1 MKITK
6 LTYRGY
12 NTHTK
17 AMEMAQVVELITSKQ
32 TENVLLK
39 FRERWDAEQTMHFAL
54 KRKLPHLL
62 FGGVF
67 RKNKPAVFSGC
78 VILEF
83 NNLRDSAEV
92 ERIKAEMAACPN
104 VLLVMEGAVAR
115 SLVGVVVYSRPDG
128 SLPTDEQGMK
138 MFLAHAYRHAVKT
151 FESQLAA
158 AITLLEPELEQDCLL
173 SYDAKVYYNANAIPI
188 HIEQPT
194 RMPEETVYQEH
205 YEKMK
210 TMPESEDTLYS
221 KHRFC
226 AMQYDAA
233 LTDAMIHNGESLKKG
248 DFKPLLVHT
257 ARQCFKSGIE
267 EETCVQWN
275 CLYLGSFVS
284 EMEIRNTVSNVYSI
298 EHGFG
303 DMPLCNKTQVQSV
316 RLDEFM
322 HRRYELRYNLMT
334 NSPECRERNSFCFE
348 FVPIDGRKLN
358 SIVLNAQH
366 EGIDLWNR
374 DVERYV
380 KSDRLPNY
388 RPIEDYLAR
397 LPKWDGKDRI
407 RPLMSR
413 VQCDNPRW
421 EEFSYRWFLS
431 MVAHWQGRDT
441 EHGNALSP
449 LLIGGQGFRKS
460 TFCKSLLPP
469 ELQTYYTDS
478 IDFSKKR
485 DAELSLTRFALINLD
500 EFDQTNERHQAF
512 LKYLL
517 QTSVV
522 STRKPYGSQVETI
535 KRYASFIGTS
545 NHTDLLNDLSGSRR
559 FLCIEVKQPIDTS
572 QPVEHEQLYA
582 QAIAALDKGERY
594 WLNYEEEQQLMGDN
608 EQFRQRPLAEE
619 LFYHY
624 FQTTENADEGVRM
637 TAGEIY
643 EKLQQKS
650 GIKLPQSKRAHFGR
664 FLKRAVP
671 LSACDKRGMVY
682 RVVEVIST

>member
-1 MKITK
+1 MKITR
-6 LTYRGY
+6 LTYKGAEIRR
-12 NTHTK
+12 K
-17 AMEMAQVVELITSKQ
+17 ALEISDVVALIASEKTEEMVR
-32 TENVLLK
+32 K
-39 FRERWDAEQTMHFAL
+39 FRKNWELAHPTDAIAL
-54 KRKLPHLL
+54 KRRLPHLF

-67 RKNKPAVFSGC
+67 RKNKQASFSGY
-78 VILEF
+78 VLLEF
-83 NNLRDSAEV
+83 CNLKNVAEAG
-92 ERIKAEMAACPN
+92 RIKEVLAACPN
-104 VLLVMEGAVAR
+104 VLLAMEGAMER
-115 SLVGVVVYSRPDG
+115 SLAVIVPYCRPDG
-128 SLPTDEQGMK
+128 SLPTEQQEWK
-138 MFLAHAYRHAVKT
+138 TFLAHAYRHAVKM
-151 FESQLAA
+151 
-158 AITLLEPELEQDCLL
+158 LEPMVSAAVTLREPTLEQDCLL
-173 SYDAKVYYNANAIPI
+173 GYDARVLFNAEAVAV
-188 HIEQPT
+188 HMEQPT
-194 RMPEETVYQEH
+194 MMPEESVYQEH

-210 TMPESEDTLYS
+210 TMPESEMTLYS

-233 LTDAMIHNGESLKKG
+233 LSEAIVHNGDSLKDG

-267 EETCVQWN
+267 EEACVKWN
-275 CLYLGSFVS
+275 VLCLGSFVS
-284 EMEIRNTVSNVYSI
+284 EAEIRSTVSNIYTI

-303 DMPLCNKTQVQSV
+303 GKPLYNNTQVLSAK
-316 RLDEFM
+316 LEEFM
-322 HRRYELRYNLMT
+322 QRRYELRYNLMT
-334 NSPECRERNSFCFE
+334 NSAECRERDSFCFE
-348 FVPIDGRKLN
+348 FVPVDERKLN
-358 SIVLNAQH
+358 SIVMNALA
-366 EGIDLWNR
+366 EGINIWNR

-388 RPIEDYLAR
+388 RPIEDYLER
-397 LPKWDGKDRI
+397 LPKWDGKERI
-407 RPLMSR
+407 RPLMNR
-413 VQCDNPRW
+413 VQCRNPRW
-421 EEFSYRWFLS
+421 EDFSYRWFLS
-431 MVAHWQGRDT
+431 MVAHWQGRDQ

-545 NHTDLLNDLSGSRR
+545 NHADLLNDLSGSRR
-559 FLCIEVKQPIDTS
+559 FLCVELKQPIDTS

-582 QAIAALDKGERY
+582 QAIAALNKGERY
-594 WLNYEEEQQLMGDN
+594 WLTFEEEQLLMQDN
-608 EQFRQRPLAEE
+608 EQFRQRPMSEE
-619 LFYHY
+619 LFFRY
-624 FQTTENADEGVRM
+624 FRPAEHEDEGAWR

-643 EKLQQKS
+643 EMLQQKS
-650 GIKLPQSKRAHFGR
+650 GIKLPQSKKSHFGR
-664 FLKRAVP
+664 FLKKTLPQSLNDR
-671 LSACDKRGMVY
+671 RGALYCVA
-682 RVVEVIST
+682 ET